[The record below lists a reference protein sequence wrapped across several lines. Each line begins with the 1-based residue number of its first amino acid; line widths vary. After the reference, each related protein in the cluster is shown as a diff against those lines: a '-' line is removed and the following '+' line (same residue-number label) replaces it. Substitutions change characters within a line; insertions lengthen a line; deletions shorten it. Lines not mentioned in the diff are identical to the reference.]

1 MLVKLIKILISLA
14 LLFAMLY
21 LGKLVVYLFPIG
33 IPDSIVGMLL
43 LLAGLVSG
51 IIKVEWVM
59 PSGRLLTR
67 YMTLFFLPIC
77 VELMEHF
84 DVLVQN
90 LNALVLSN
98 ILSTMVSLI
107 AVGLF
112 AQWIFLRSIKNN
124 KKKEMK

>member
-84 DVLVQN
+84 DVLAQN

-107 AVGLF
+107 AVGLS